1 MRGLLPLVYDE
12 LRKLAASRLANDPAG
27 LTLQPTALVHEALEK
42 FGKQDA
48 EAAAL
53 IKLRFFAGLTNEEAG
68 RAMGISE
75 RTAKRY
81 WTFARAWLYR
91 ELSGKNET

>member
-1 MRGLLPLVYDE
+1 M
-12 LRKLAASRLANDPAG
+12 
-27 LTLQPTALVHEALEK
+27 
-42 FGKQDA
+42 
-48 EAAAL
+48 

-91 ELSGKNET
+91 ELNPPAKS